1 MRKVTKPAAVEAK
14 TEMFAALTALADSY
28 GIPLHELCVKIEG
41 GLLAAVKKEYPDCE
55 PEDFF
60 VKVAPDENIFDVS
73 LLRTV
78 VPDEPTYINEINI
91 DEAVALGFKNAVLG
105 ERIAYRLPIEKFG
118 RVAAMQA
125 KQSLRRDIKEYEKDK
140 LISLFK
146 DKEHTIVSALVNTVD
161 YNSGAAT
168 LSIEGTEVY
177 LPRSEQI
184 PGERLT
190 PGNPVQVY
198 VIGIINPEKK
208 PSVKISRTHKD
219 FIRCLFERDIPEV
232 SDGTV
237 EVKSISREAGVMSK
251 VAVTSNNP
259 EVDAV
264 GTCIGPKSSRIN
276 GIVDEL
282 RGERIDLIE
291 YAEDPAEFIANALSP
306 AQVSGVNILE
316 TEGEEL
322 SSEVIVPA
330 SQLSLAIGKK
340 GINAKLAA
348 RLTGYKIDI
357 HSDTED
363 REQLAPETVEDTL
376 DI

>member
-1 MRKVTKPAAVEAK
+1 
-14 TEMFAALTALADSY
+14 
-28 GIPLHELCVKIEG
+28 LCVKIEG

-146 DKEHTIVSALVNTVD
+146 DKEHTIVSAIVNTVD

-232 SDGTV
+232 ADGTV

-251 VAVTSNNP
+251 VAVASNNP

-291 YAEDPAEFIANALSP
+291 YAEDPVLFIANALSP

-316 TEGEEL
+316 SEGEEL

-357 HSDTED
+357 HSDAED
-363 REQLAPETVEDTL
+363 REQPLGDSEQDAEG
-376 DI
+376 